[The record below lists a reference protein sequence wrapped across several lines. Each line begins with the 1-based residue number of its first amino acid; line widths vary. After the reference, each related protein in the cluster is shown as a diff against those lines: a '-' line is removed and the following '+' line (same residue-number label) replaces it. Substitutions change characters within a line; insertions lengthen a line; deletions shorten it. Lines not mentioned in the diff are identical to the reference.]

1 MTALV
6 AKSSNFVPYIKTN
19 TAAWQAMSK
28 LQRSEHIN
36 KHKAQGS
43 RVASVVRKA
52 KKSGD
57 ININE
62 SSKVVNTYLLAPV
75 GTDVRRKSSKTIAD
89 ALETQLEKH
98 TYTTMVDLL
107 TTGAGLLF
115 GQVSNSKVKAVST
128 KG

>member
-1 MTALV
+1 
-6 AKSSNFVPYIKTN
+6 
-19 TAAWQAMSK
+19 MSK